1 MNKNVHHRDTETQS
15 FAPLAD
21 VDGISDAD
29 SFGARFARAR
39 NTFSRFALQ
48 MSLTGFSVALCLCGG
63 FLFAATNAAYAGPRH
78 APEMAESHT
87 EISIGVGKSRLV
99 ELPAPYS
106 DVMIGDPKIADVVP
120 LNPHAVYVVGKGMG
134 STALTIYG
142 AGKRVIMTANVVVS
156 ADLEGFKARLHE
168 VAPGETG
175 IDVHPANK
183 SIVLSGTVSSP
194 SAMQQALSLA
204 DSYNPGHV
212 INMMSVQGTQQVM
225 LSVRFVEMERTV
237 AKDLGLNTQWLS
249 NVRPSP
255 TSNVNPNV
263 GVTTGDVLVNNAQSI
278 ANTFGTASLMWQIGS
293 GNLSVLFNALETQ
306 GLIKTLAEPTLTT
319 MSGDTADFLA
329 GGEFP
334 IPVAQSAG
342 GGILGAAPTITI
354 EYKQFGIALA
364 FTPTILQDGL
374 INMVVKPEVSSLD
387 PTTAVEIS
395 GVSVPGIKVRRAHTT
410 VELRDGESFTI
421 AGLLSDN
428 YQDNIREYPW
438 IGEIPILGTL
448 FRSTDYQR
456 DQTEL
461 VIVVTPHL
469 VVPHKG
475 YAATPADQFVPPS
488 DFELFLFGAQR
499 GTTAD
504 LKPEDR
510 ALMSLDP
517 GKAGV
522 EGPYGHVLY

>member
-1 MNKNVHHRDTETQS
+1 MNNVFTQS
-15 FAPLAD
+15 R
-21 VDGISDAD
+21 GDAETTATGLF
-29 SFGARFARAR
+29 SFGGKWGIMRDGVKYFV
-39 NTFSRFALQ
+39 
-48 MSLTGFSVALCLCGG
+48 SVALCLCVS
-63 FLFAATNAAYAGPRH
+63 FLPAESVQAGPRN
-78 APEMAESHT
+78 APVAAEEGHQ
-87 EISIGVGKSRLV
+87 EISIGVGKSHLF

-106 DVMIGDPKIADVVP
+106 DVMIGDPKVADVVP

-142 AGKRVIMTANVVVS
+142 AGKRVLMTANVIVS
-156 ADLEGFKARLHE
+156 ADLEGLKARLHE

-194 SAMQQALSLA
+194 AAMNQILSLA

-212 INMMSVQGTQQVM
+212 VNMMTVAGTQQVM
-225 LSVRFVEMERTV
+225 LSVRFVEMERTT
-237 AKDLGLNTQWLS
+237 AKNLGLNVQANNLQNPAVNVTSGDTLLNAAQALS
-249 NVRPSP
+249 N
-255 TSNVNPNV
+255 TFA
-263 GVTTGDVLVNNAQSI
+263 TGSLAWTF
-278 ANTFGTASLMWQIGS
+278 AN
-293 GNLSVLFNALETQ
+293 GNLEVLFNALETQ

-334 IPVAQSAG
+334 IPVTQGSGVAG
-342 GGILGAAPTITI
+342 GAPSITI
-354 EYKQFGIALA
+354 EYKQFGIALS
-364 FTPTILQDGL
+364 FTPTVLQDGL
-374 INMVVKPEVSSLD
+374 INMVVNPEVSSLD

-395 GVSVPGIKVRRAHTT
+395 GVAVPGIKVRRAHTT

-421 AGLLSDN
+421 AGLLADN
-428 YQDNIREYPW
+428 YQNNLRELPW
-438 IGEIPILGTL
+438 VGDIPILGSL
-448 FRSTDYQR
+448 FKSTSYQR

-461 VIVVTPHL
+461 VLVVTPHL
-469 VVPHKG
+469 VVPRKAM
-475 YAATPADQFVPPS
+475 AATPADNFVPPS

-499 GTTAD
+499 GTAAD
-504 LKPEDR
+504 LRPEDR

-517 GKAGV
+517 TKGGV